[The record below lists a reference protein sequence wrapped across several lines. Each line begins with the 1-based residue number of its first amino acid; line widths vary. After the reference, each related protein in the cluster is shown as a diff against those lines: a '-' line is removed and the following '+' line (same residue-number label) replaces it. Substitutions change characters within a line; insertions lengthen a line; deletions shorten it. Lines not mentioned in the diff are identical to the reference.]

1 MQNRCNLRPI
11 HPPTSQIKSP
21 IKMRAFYLTEFSFA
35 KALGKRYNSNNFTNH
50 ILFQISFRVN
60 LLRPSRYPMYSGE
73 NYLEDISSKVVQL
86 ADCSVLSG
94 R

>member
-21 IKMRAFYLTEFSFA
+21 HLDGAFYLTEFSFA
-35 KALGKRYNSNNFTNH
+35 KALGKMSNSNKFINY
-50 ILFQISFRVN
+50 ILFEISFRVN
-60 LLRPSRYPMYSGE
+60 LLGPSRYPMYSGE
-73 NYLEDISSKVVQL
+73 IYLEDISSKVDQL